1 MKKSKSKPGVA
12 PAPPGEGEFSLIPRD
27 KLLSLYAAM
36 LKCRAIARH
45 LPTASRRQRKGSGRS
60 GSVLISEA
68 VSAGVTIDLRSSDA
82 ISPAPSDLT
91 PCAVKG
97 VALKPLLRWWS
108 NSSIRI
114 PARVA
119 RACVIPP
126 SPQISARL
134 EAALRLAGHFRA
146 ANDGSVVVFFAAPNT
161 LLPMRA
167 DAPNTSLELL
177 QSFFRQAAE
186 EQLPI
191 LFVAQCDQGK
201 GDLLSIAQHCGV
213 PGVAVDC
220 DDVVAVYRVA
230 FEALSHARLGNGPT
244 LIDSRPWSKN
254 GRNPKKPARD
264 SVDKMELYLA
274 GKGIAFLPVK
284 HRILKEIAAQ
294 LGN

>member
-1 MKKSKSKPGVA
+1 MKKSEVKPGVA
-12 PAPPGEGEFSLIPRD
+12 PAPLGEGEFSLIPRE

-36 LKCRAIARH
+36 LKCRAIVRR
-45 LPTASRRQRKGSGRS
+45 LPTGVKGRRKGS
-60 GSVLISEA
+60 VFISEA
-68 VSAGVTIDLRSSDA
+68 VSAGVTIDLRANDA
-82 ISPAPSDLT
+82 IGPASSDLT

-108 NSSIRI
+108 NPSTRI

-119 RACVIPP
+119 RARVIPP
-126 SPQISARL
+126 SEQISARL

-161 LLPMRA
+161 LSPMRA
-167 DAPNTSLELL
+167 DAPDTSLGLL

-213 PGVAVDC
+213 P
-220 DDVVAVYRVA
+220 
-230 FEALSHARLGNGPT
+230 
-244 LIDSRPWSKN
+244 
-254 GRNPKKPARD
+254 
-264 SVDKMELYLA
+264 
-274 GKGIAFLPVK
+274 
-284 HRILKEIAAQ
+284 
-294 LGN
+294 